1 MSRFSTRIR
10 PFVDA
15 ELAASRRCPAGDDAT
30 GFRHL
35 ERAHVAGQGSTTQH
49 VRVHWAMLR
58 WGLARRDAREVLG
71 QLFRMT
77 GAAAL
82 TVFGLVPEG
91 NTGGANVSAVQP
103 MPIPPDL
110 AEVIARARER

>member
-1 MSRFSTRIR
+1 MSFSRKIR

-15 ELAASRRCPAGDDAT
+15 ELASARRCATAGDDAT

-35 ERAHVAGQGSTTQH
+35 ERAHVASQGSTVQH

-58 WGLARRDAREVLG
+58 WGVERRDAREVLG
-71 QLFRMT
+71 QLFRIT

-110 AEVIARARER
+110 AEVIDRARDR